1 MKIVMVH
8 NTYQQPGGED
18 ASFRNARDLL
28 KSAGHEIVEYL
39 RSNDEAKKFV
49 SLGQLALAKRTIWAG
64 DTRREFRELLE
75 REMPDIVHV
84 QNTFVMISPSIYWA
98 CRDANVPIVQVM
110 ENYRLLCPGGLLL
123 RDGKVCEECME
134 HGVWRSVRYGCYRQ
148 SSMATA
154 VVAAMLATHRL
165 LGTWSRVIDYYL
177 VPTNFGRRKFI
188 EGGLPPEKLLV
199 KPNFVYPDPGEGHG
213 ERTYAL
219 YVGRLSP
226 EKGLR
231 TLLSA
236 WAGLGTPIPLDIV
249 GDGPMRE
256 ELEAYARQS
265 ALSNVRFRGNLK
277 RDQVMMAMKGAR
289 CLLFPGECYEG
300 LPHTVLEAFAC
311 GTPVIASRMGAAQ
324 EVVLDGSVGVQF
336 TPGDVKDLTSKTEW
350 AWAHPARLAE
360 MGREARREFE
370 AKYTAER
377 NYEILM
383 AAYQRAIAN
392 HAPEPATIE
401 AGLARPAQPLGI
413 Q

>member
-28 KSAGHEIVEYL
+28 KNAGHEIIEYL

-64 DTRREFRELLE
+64 DTRREFRELLL

-98 CRDANVPIVQVM
+98 CRDAQVPVVQVM

-148 SSMATA
+148 SSKATA
-154 VVAAMLATHRL
+154 VVAAMLATHRF
-165 LGTWSRVIDYYL
+165 LGTWSRLIDYYL

-236 WAGLGTPIPLDIV
+236 WAALGTPIPLDIV

-256 ELEAYARQS
+256 ELEGYARQN

-277 RDQVMMAMKGAR
+277 RDQVMTAMKAAR

-336 TPGDVKDLTSKTEW
+336 TPGDAKDLASKTEW

-377 NYEILM
+377 NYELLM

-392 HAPEPATIE
+392 HAPEPATLEPALI
-401 AGLARPAQPLGI
+401 RPAQHLGI